1 MIILGRDSLTLNE
14 YGDKRDE
21 VRVEALMK
29 KAVVTDINSVGT
41 DLDKASVEAVS
52 DTVSK
57 VIGEEGLTEITF
69 IDKTTGKALEDVEYF
84 YTEYDG
90 KYIVNI
96 CTYRNDDVD
105 VQMFVNG
112 KAVENSTDLIS
123 LEDLQADIK
132 LKAYK
137 PRMIAISK

>member
-1 MIILGRDSLTLNE
+1 
-14 YGDKRDE
+14 
-21 VRVEALMK
+21 MK

-57 VIGEEGLTEITF
+57 VIGEEDLTEITF